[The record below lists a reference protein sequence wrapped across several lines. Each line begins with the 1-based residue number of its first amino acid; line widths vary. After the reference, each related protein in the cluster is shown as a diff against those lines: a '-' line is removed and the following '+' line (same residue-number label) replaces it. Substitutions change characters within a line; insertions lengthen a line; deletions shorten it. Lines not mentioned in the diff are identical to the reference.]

1 MSSFTECSGL
11 SCHNT
16 HQDICCCSEKGI
28 INDKQAISCWTHHMV
43 SFLLAMPYTPSADTS
58 FSLLSAFQP
67 LGSTRLSNHTGSAVS
82 VPSGSRIQVEV
93 LLHGTQDMGCRY
105 KASPL
110 PYFPKSHLLTWIRCL
125 SHFLFSRNKKKKNSS
140 NNQQNNWKAENK
152 EKSLREGRA
161 HHVKW
166 KCMYMESSIL
176 RCEHTKVA
184 HYTFWIISGE
194 LKQNRLSYL
203 LTGELTVI
211 NGIGSA

>member
-125 SHFLFSRNKKKKNSS
+125 SHFLFSRNKKKKIAQSINKTIEKQRTRKSRS
-140 NNQQNNWKAENK
+140 EKVELIMLNGNVCIWKVVFLDANIP
-152 EKSLREGRA
+152 R
-161 HHVKW
+161 W
-166 KCMYMESSIL
+166 
-176 RCEHTKVA
+176 
-184 HYTFWIISGE
+184 
-194 LKQNRLSYL
+194 
-203 LTGELTVI
+203 LTIPFE
-211 NGIGSA
+211 